1 MRSHASPGR
10 AEARLLLS
18 FALAATLCA
27 LPYARAQ
34 GTKAAKPKDAPKAA
48 KAAPTKVDLKEPVA
62 FRVYQRDRD
71 GRADI
76 AVVPDP
82 AVEGARIV
90 SATVVQGNMIT
101 ESIRFD
107 DGKLRNVPTGG
118 PYTITANIRVGNAS
132 YQVTVPNVLVG
143 DLWVLAGQSNM
154 EGVGDLVNVTPPDP
168 QVALL
173 GMNGQWSRAE
183 EPLHWLVDS
192 PDPVHSGNPADR
204 AKRAAEQHRTRT
216 KGASLGLPFAVALVQ
231 AARVPVGL
239 VAAAHG
245 GTSMGQWDPKKK
257 GEGGNSLYGSFLR
270 QVTLAG
276 GKVKGVLWYQG
287 ESDANGE
294 AAKIY
299 PKVFADFIAAVR
311 NDLGQPDLP
320 FYFVQIGRFIRGG
333 DPAPW
338 NAVQE
343 AERRLAES
351 VPNTAVVPAIDLE
364 LDDGIHVGTQGQKR
378 VGQRLAK
385 IALRELYGQ
394 AGATIP
400 TFDRVN
406 KGAGNTLV
414 VKFKGV
420 NIVAGPA
427 SGASPMTMN
436 PGTPAVYSVPGTQG
450 SGMMMSMGRGRAE
463 GSSPGVVGLKPAR
476 HIGGFSIRKPD
487 GTDIPLIF
495 DAAVGNA
502 RDTVILKLNGP
513 LPEKAVL
520 WYGHGYDPYCNLT
533 DGLDMAIPVFG
544 PIPLGDVK

>member
-1 MRSHASPGR
+1 M
-10 AEARLLLS
+10 
-18 FALAATLCA
+18 
-27 LPYARAQ
+27 
-34 GTKAAKPKDAPKAA
+34 
-48 KAAPTKVDLKEPVA
+48 V
-62 FRVYQRDRD
+62 
-71 GRADI
+71 
-76 AVVPDP
+76 
-82 AVEGARIV
+82 V
-90 SATVVQGNMIT
+90 SAQMGQWAGGGFSSDIQGV
-101 ESIRFD
+101 RFD

-118 PYTITANIRVGNAS
+118 PYTIAVTIRVGNAS
-132 YQVTVPNVLVG
+132 YQTTVQNVLVG

-154 EGVGDLVNVTPPDP
+154 EGVGDLVDVTPPDP
-168 QVALL
+168 MVNLL
-173 GMNGQWSRAE
+173 GMNGRWTRAE

-204 AKRAAEQHRTRT
+204 AKRSAEQHRTRT

-231 AARVPVGL
+231 ATHVPIGL

-287 ESDANGE
+287 ESDANPE

-364 LDDGIHVGTQGQKR
+364 LDDGIHVGTQGHKR
-378 VGQRLAK
+378 IGQRLAK

-406 KGAGNTLV
+406 KGPGNTLV

-420 NIVAGPA
+420 NIVPGPA
-427 SGASPMTMN
+427 SGATSMTMN
-436 PGTPAVYSVPGTQG
+436 PGAPTVYSAPRTQG
-450 SGMMMSMGRGRAE
+450 SGMMMNMMGGGRAE

-476 HIGGFSIRKPD
+476 HIAGFSIRKAD
-487 GTDIPLIF
+487 GSDIPLIF

-513 LPEKAVL
+513 VPEKAVL
-520 WYGHGYDPYCNLT
+520 WYGHGYDPFCNLT